1 MAKNE
6 HLIQRTAYISFTLQN
21 AVASTHSSGMT
32 LPSGAIITGI
42 RTIAPAAVTLTGAS
56 ATVVPRA
63 GTDNIA
69 VTWNVS
75 DFPAVTVVGTTA
87 AIAYV
92 ATGGDFNVVEASSV
106 NAAATGTY
114 EMYVDY
120 LYIA

>member
-6 HLIQRTAYISFTLQN
+6 HVIKRTAYISFTLQN
-21 AVASTHSSGMT
+21 ATASTHSSGYHI
-32 LPSGAIITGI
+32 PAGAIITGI
-42 RTIAPAAVTLTGAS
+42 SSIAPAAVTLTGAS
-56 ATVVPRA
+56 ATVVPRV

-75 DFPAVTVVGTTA
+75 DFPAVTAIGTTTP
-87 AIAYV
+87 IAYV
-92 ATGGDFNVVEASSV
+92 AAGGEFNVVEASSV

-120 LYIA
+120 LYVQ

>member
-6 HLIQRTAYISFTLQN
+6 HIIQRTAYISFTFQN
-21 AVASTHSSGMT
+21 AAASTHSSGMFI
-32 LPSGAIITGI
+32 PQGAIITGI

-56 ATVVPRA
+56 ATVLPRA
-63 GTDNIA
+63 GTEALA

-75 DFPAVTVVGTTA
+75 DFPAVTAIGTTA
-87 AIAYV
+87 PIAYI
-92 ATGGDFNVVEASSV
+92 ATGGEFNVVEASSV

-120 LYIA
+120 LYIS